1 MAKKYIK
8 LMKKADFN
16 LLAKKF
22 NLDPVIMRL
31 LVNRDIKE
39 EDMESYLYPKES
51 DINSPYILKDVE
63 EAARAIKQFI
73 EEHKKIRIIGD
84 YDVDGIMSTYI
95 LVSSLRNLGANVD
108 YDIPNRVTDGYGIN
122 ERLVRKAKEDGVDMI
137 ITCDNGIAAYD
148 AIELSEKEGIFTI
161 VTDHHLVPYEI
172 INEKKVEKL
181 PPSHF
186 VVNPH
191 RKDDES
197 KFKEICGAVVAY
209 KVCLVLY
216 DIFNKDNYYVRSKLK
231 YAAMATIC
239 DVMPLIDENRAIVKI
254 GLKEL
259 TEVKNIPF
267 EDIQSINGNNDESGG
282 FDLLNERSDQNEI
295 AYQNERSDQN
305 EIADQN
311 ERSDKKEIAYKND
324 ISDKYVTSEDIPI
337 KELMEAAGVKNYV
350 SSFTIGFMIGPIF
363 NASGRISDAKIAVEM
378 LLCKDIEKIKEAA
391 KNLVELN
398 SIRKNKTKEATE
410 EAQVQVEKYKDD
422 DVLVLYLKDLHESI
436 AGIVAGRIKEQENK
450 PTIVLVDGKNFA
462 KGSGRSID
470 SYLMYDELHKCED
483 LLLKYGGHKKA
494 AGLSLEADNIDELR
508 KRLNKNSSLT
518 EDDFVSTVNIDVVMP
533 ISYISIKLIKE
544 VGILEPFGEMNAKPL
559 FADQNIRI
567 LKIRE
572 IGKDK
577 NYLKFDLLDEKNR
590 VVDAVM
596 FSGAEEA
603 KAKLIERY
611 GDSIITESSY
621 KNLNPN
627 VTITF
632 TYYPSIN
639 EYHNIENIQV
649 VIQDIL

>member
-1 MAKKYIK
+1 MHYKVALESNIMAKKYVQ

-16 LLAKKF
+16 ALAEKF

-63 EAARAIKQFI
+63 EAARTIKQFI

-148 AIELSEKEGIFTI
+148 AVELSEKEGIFTI

-172 INEKKVEKL
+172 INGKKVEKL

-209 KVCLVLY
+209 KVCFVLY

-282 FDLLNERSDQNEI
+282 FDLLNERSNQN
-295 AYQNERSDQN
+295 
-305 EIADQN
+305 
-311 ERSDKKEIAYKND
+311 KIAYKND
-324 ISDKYVTSEDIPI
+324 ISDKYITSEDIPI

>member
-1 MAKKYIK
+1 MHYKVALESNIMAKKYVQ

-16 LLAKKF
+16 ALAEKF

-51 DINSPYILKDVE
+51 DINSSYILKDVE

-148 AIELSEKEGIFTI
+148 AVELSEKEGIFTI

-216 DIFNKDNYYVRSKLK
+216 DIFNKDNYYLRSKLK

-267 EDIQSINGNNDESGG
+267 EDIQSININNDESGR
-282 FDLLNERSDQNEI
+282 FDLLNERPDQN
-295 AYQNERSDQN
+295 
-305 EIADQN
+305 
-311 ERSDKKEIAYKND
+311 KIAYKND
-324 ISDKYVTSEDIPI
+324 ISDKYITSEDIPI

-350 SSFTIGFMIGPIF
+350 NSFTIGFMIGPIF
-363 NASGRISDAKIAVEM
+363 NASGRISNAKIAVDM
-378 LLCKDIEKIKEAA
+378 LLCNDIEKIKEAA

-410 EAQVQVEKYKDD
+410 EAQAQVEKYKDD

-450 PTIVLVDGKNFA
+450 PTIVLVDGKSFA

-518 EDDFVSTVNIDVVMP
+518 KDDFSSTVNIDVVMP

>member
-148 AIELSEKEGIFTI
+148 AVELSEKEGIFTI

-216 DIFNKDNYYVRSKLK
+216 DIFNKDNYYLRSKLK

-267 EDIQSINGNNDESGG
+267 EDIQSININNDESGR
-282 FDLLNERSDQNEI
+282 FDLLNERPDQN
-295 AYQNERSDQN
+295 
-305 EIADQN
+305 
-311 ERSDKKEIAYKND
+311 KIAYKND
-324 ISDKYVTSEDIPI
+324 ISDKYITSEDIPI

-350 SSFTIGFMIGPIF
+350 NSFTIGFMIGPIF
-363 NASGRISDAKIAVEM
+363 NASGRISNAKIAVDM
-378 LLCKDIEKIKEAA
+378 LLCNDIEKIKEAA

-410 EAQVQVEKYKDD
+410 EAQAQVEKYKDD

-603 KAKLIERY
+603 KAKLFERY

>member
-1 MAKKYIK
+1 MHYKVALESNIMAKKYVQ

-16 LLAKKF
+16 ALAEKF

-95 LVSSLRNLGANVD
+95 LVSSLKNLGANVD
-108 YDIPNRVTDGYGIN
+108 YDIPNRVTDGYGLN

-172 INEKKVEKL
+172 INGKKVEKL

-231 YAAMATIC
+231 YAAMAIIC

-267 EDIQSINGNNDESGG
+267 EDIQSININNDESGR
-282 FDLLNERSDQNEI
+282 FDLLNERPDQN
-295 AYQNERSDQN
+295 
-305 EIADQN
+305 
-311 ERSDKKEIAYKND
+311 KIAYKND
-324 ISDKYVTSEDIPI
+324 ISDKYITSEDIPI

-350 SSFTIGFMIGPIF
+350 NSFTIGFMIGPIF
-363 NASGRISDAKIAVEM
+363 NASGRISNAKIAVDM
-378 LLCKDIEKIKEAA
+378 LLCNDIEKIKEAA

-410 EAQVQVEKYKDD
+410 EAQAQVEKYKDD

-450 PTIVLVDGKNFA
+450 PTIVLVDGKSFA

-518 EDDFVSTVNIDVVMP
+518 KDDFSSTVNIDVVMP

>member
-1 MAKKYIK
+1 MHYKVALESNIMAKKYVQ

-16 LLAKKF
+16 ALAEKF

-148 AIELSEKEGIFTI
+148 AVELSEKEGIFTI

-172 INEKKVEKL
+172 INGKKVEKL

-216 DIFNKDNYYVRSKLK
+216 DIFNKDNYYLRSKLK

-267 EDIQSINGNNDESGG
+267 EDIQSININNDESGR
-282 FDLLNERSDQNEI
+282 FDLLNERPDQN
-295 AYQNERSDQN
+295 
-305 EIADQN
+305 
-311 ERSDKKEIAYKND
+311 KIAYKND
-324 ISDKYVTSEDIPI
+324 ISDKYITSEDIPI

-398 SIRKNKTKEATE
+398 SIRKNKTREATE

>member
-148 AIELSEKEGIFTI
+148 AVELSEKEGIFTI

-216 DIFNKDNYYVRSKLK
+216 DIFNKDNYYLRSKLK

-267 EDIQSINGNNDESGG
+267 EDIQSININNDESGR
-282 FDLLNERSDQNEI
+282 FDLLNERPDQN
-295 AYQNERSDQN
+295 
-305 EIADQN
+305 
-311 ERSDKKEIAYKND
+311 KIAYKND
-324 ISDKYVTSEDIPI
+324 ISDKYITSEDIPI

-603 KAKLIERY
+603 KAKLFERY

>member
-1 MAKKYIK
+1 MHYKVALESNIMAKKYVQ

-16 LLAKKF
+16 ALAEKF

-148 AIELSEKEGIFTI
+148 AVELSEKEGIFTI

-267 EDIQSINGNNDESGG
+267 EDIQSININNDESGR
-282 FDLLNERSDQNEI
+282 FDLLNERPDQN
-295 AYQNERSDQN
+295 
-305 EIADQN
+305 
-311 ERSDKKEIAYKND
+311 KIAYKND
-324 ISDKYVTSEDIPI
+324 ISDKYITSEDIPI

-350 SSFTIGFMIGPIF
+350 NSFTIGFMIGPIF
-363 NASGRISDAKIAVEM
+363 NASGRISNAKIAVDM
-378 LLCKDIEKIKEAA
+378 LLCNDIEKIKEAA

-410 EAQVQVEKYKDD
+410 EAQAQVEKYKDD

-450 PTIVLVDGKNFA
+450 PTIVLVDGKSFA

>member
-16 LLAKKF
+16 ALAEKF
-22 NLDPVIMRL
+22 NLDPVVMRL

-63 EAARAIKQFI
+63 EAARTIKQFI

-95 LVSSLRNLGANVD
+95 LVSSLKNLGANVD
-108 YDIPNRVTDGYGIN
+108 YDIPNRVTDGYGLN

-216 DIFNKDNYYVRSKLK
+216 DIFNKDNYYLRSKLK

-267 EDIQSINGNNDESGG
+267 EDIQSININNDESGR
-282 FDLLNERSDQNEI
+282 FDLLNERPDQN
-295 AYQNERSDQN
+295 
-305 EIADQN
+305 
-311 ERSDKKEIAYKND
+311 KIAYKND
-324 ISDKYVTSEDIPI
+324 ISDKYITSEDIPI

-398 SIRKNKTKEATE
+398 SIRKNKTREATE

>member
-1 MAKKYIK
+1 MHYKVALESNIMAKKYVQ

-16 LLAKKF
+16 ALAEKF

-63 EAARAIKQFI
+63 EAARTIKQFI

-148 AIELSEKEGIFTI
+148 AVELSEKEGIFTI

-172 INEKKVEKL
+172 INGKKVEKL

-209 KVCLVLY
+209 KVCFVLY

-282 FDLLNERSDQNEI
+282 FDLLNERSNQN
-295 AYQNERSDQN
+295 
-305 EIADQN
+305 
-311 ERSDKKEIAYKND
+311 KIAYKND
-324 ISDKYVTSEDIPI
+324 ISDKYITSEDIPI

-363 NASGRISDAKIAVEM
+363 NASGRISNAKIAVDM
-378 LLCKDIEKIKEAA
+378 LLCNDIEKIKEAA

-450 PTIVLVDGKNFA
+450 PTIVLVDGKSFA

-518 EDDFVSTVNIDVVMP
+518 KDDFSSTVNIDVVMP

>member
-148 AIELSEKEGIFTI
+148 AVELSEKEGIFTI

-172 INEKKVEKL
+172 INGKKVEKL

-216 DIFNKDNYYVRSKLK
+216 DIFNKDNYYLRSKLK

-267 EDIQSINGNNDESGG
+267 EDIQSINGNNDESGR
-282 FDLLNERSDQNEI
+282 FDLLNERPDQN
-295 AYQNERSDQN
+295 
-305 EIADQN
+305 
-311 ERSDKKEIAYKND
+311 KIAYKND
-324 ISDKYVTSEDIPI
+324 ISDKYITSEDIPI

-363 NASGRISDAKIAVEM
+363 NASGRISNAKIAVDM
-378 LLCKDIEKIKEAA
+378 LLCNDIEKIKEAA

-450 PTIVLVDGKNFA
+450 PTIVLVDGKSFA

-518 EDDFVSTVNIDVVMP
+518 KDDFSSTVNIDVVMP

>member
-1 MAKKYIK
+1 MHYKVALESNIMAKKYVQ

-16 LLAKKF
+16 ALAEKF

-95 LVSSLRNLGANVD
+95 LVSSLKNLGANVD
-108 YDIPNRVTDGYGIN
+108 YDIPNRVTDGYGLN

-172 INEKKVEKL
+172 INGKKVEKL

-231 YAAMATIC
+231 YAAMAIIC

-267 EDIQSINGNNDESGG
+267 EDIQSINGNND
-282 FDLLNERSDQNEI
+282 
-295 AYQNERSDQN
+295 
-305 EIADQN
+305 
-311 ERSDKKEIAYKND
+311 
-324 ISDKYVTSEDIPI
+324 
-337 KELMEAAGVKNYV
+337 
-350 SSFTIGFMIGPIF
+350 
-363 NASGRISDAKIAVEM
+363 
-378 LLCKDIEKIKEAA
+378 
-391 KNLVELN
+391 
-398 SIRKNKTKEATE
+398 
-410 EAQVQVEKYKDD
+410 
-422 DVLVLYLKDLHESI
+422 
-436 AGIVAGRIKEQENK
+436 
-450 PTIVLVDGKNFA
+450 
-462 KGSGRSID
+462 
-470 SYLMYDELHKCED
+470 
-483 LLLKYGGHKKA
+483 
-494 AGLSLEADNIDELR
+494 
-508 KRLNKNSSLT
+508 
-518 EDDFVSTVNIDVVMP
+518 
-533 ISYISIKLIKE
+533 
-544 VGILEPFGEMNAKPL
+544 
-559 FADQNIRI
+559 
-567 LKIRE
+567 
-572 IGKDK
+572 
-577 NYLKFDLLDEKNR
+577 
-590 VVDAVM
+590 
-596 FSGAEEA
+596 
-603 KAKLIERY
+603 
-611 GDSIITESSY
+611 
-621 KNLNPN
+621 
-627 VTITF
+627 
-632 TYYPSIN
+632 
-639 EYHNIENIQV
+639 
-649 VIQDIL
+649 

>member
-63 EAARAIKQFI
+63 EAARTIKQFI

-148 AIELSEKEGIFTI
+148 AVELSEKEGIFTI

-216 DIFNKDNYYVRSKLK
+216 DIFNKDNYYLRSKLK

-267 EDIQSINGNNDESGG
+267 EDIKSINGNNDESGG
-282 FDLLNERSDQNEI
+282 FDLLNERSDQN
-295 AYQNERSDQN
+295 A
-305 EIADQN
+305 
-311 ERSDKKEIAYKND
+311 IAYKND

-337 KELMEAAGVKNYV
+337 KELMEAAGVKNYI

-363 NASGRISDAKIAVEM
+363 NASGRISNAKIAVDM
-378 LLCKDIEKIKEAA
+378 LLCNDIEKIKEAA

-603 KAKLIERY
+603 KAKLFERY

>member
-1 MAKKYIK
+1 MHYKVALESNIMAKKYVQ

-16 LLAKKF
+16 ALAEKF

-51 DINSPYILKDVE
+51 DINSSYILKDVE

-148 AIELSEKEGIFTI
+148 AVELSEKEGIFTI

-172 INEKKVEKL
+172 INGKKVEKL

-209 KVCLVLY
+209 KVCFVLY

-282 FDLLNERSDQNEI
+282 FDLLNERSNQN
-295 AYQNERSDQN
+295 
-305 EIADQN
+305 
-311 ERSDKKEIAYKND
+311 KIAYKND
-324 ISDKYVTSEDIPI
+324 ISDKYITSEDIPI

-363 NASGRISDAKIAVEM
+363 NASGRISNAKIAVDM
-378 LLCKDIEKIKEAA
+378 LLCNDIEKIKEAA

-450 PTIVLVDGKNFA
+450 PTIVLVDGKSFA

-518 EDDFVSTVNIDVVMP
+518 KDDFSSTVNIDVVMP

>member
-1 MAKKYIK
+1 MAKKYVQ

-16 LLAKKF
+16 TLAEKF

-148 AIELSEKEGIFTI
+148 AVELSEKEGIFTI

-267 EDIQSINGNNDESGG
+267 EDIKSINGNNDESGG
-282 FDLLNERSDQNEI
+282 FDLLNERSDQN
-295 AYQNERSDQN
+295 A
-305 EIADQN
+305 
-311 ERSDKKEIAYKND
+311 IAYKND

-337 KELMEAAGVKNYV
+337 KELMEAAGVKNYI

-363 NASGRISDAKIAVEM
+363 NASGRISNAKIAVDM
-378 LLCKDIEKIKEAA
+378 LLCNDIEKIKEAA

>member
-16 LLAKKF
+16 ALAEKF
-22 NLDPVIMRL
+22 NLDPVVMRL

-63 EAARAIKQFI
+63 ETARTIKQFI

-95 LVSSLRNLGANVD
+95 LVSSLKNLGANVD
-108 YDIPNRVTDGYGIN
+108 YDIPNRVTDGYGLN

-148 AIELSEKEGIFTI
+148 AVEHSEKEGIFTI

-216 DIFNKDNYYVRSKLK
+216 DIFNKDNYYLRSKLK

-267 EDIQSINGNNDESGG
+267 EDIQSININNDESGR
-282 FDLLNERSDQNEI
+282 FDLLNERPDQN
-295 AYQNERSDQN
+295 
-305 EIADQN
+305 
-311 ERSDKKEIAYKND
+311 KIAYKND
-324 ISDKYVTSEDIPI
+324 ISDKYITSEDIPI

-410 EAQVQVEKYKDD
+410 EAQAQVEKYKDD

-450 PTIVLVDGKNFA
+450 PTIVLVDGKSFA

-603 KAKLIERY
+603 KAKLFERY

>member
-148 AIELSEKEGIFTI
+148 AVELSEKEGIFTI

-216 DIFNKDNYYVRSKLK
+216 DIFNKDNYYLRSKLK

-267 EDIQSINGNNDESGG
+267 EDIQSININNDESGR
-282 FDLLNERSDQNEI
+282 FDLLNERPDQN
-295 AYQNERSDQN
+295 
-305 EIADQN
+305 
-311 ERSDKKEIAYKND
+311 KIAYKND
-324 ISDKYVTSEDIPI
+324 ISDKYITSEDIPI

-518 EDDFVSTVNIDVVMP
+518 EDDFVSTINIDVVMP

-611 GDSIITESSY
+611 GDSIIMESSY